1 MEKASICPAAYDAPE
16 HEVEIHSKYAKYC
29 FALSDLETT
38 EPSMRDD
45 GPIDLMSVS
54 LDLPERRQQD
64 NFAALET
71 VGLDPAGEVWEI
83 IPSHDDR
90 CLTLKEDTKLVM
102 EAVVQNWTHLKL
114 VESDVLRND
123 PEIALAAI
131 TQSTRACRYIGNQLK
146 RDKKFVMAMLRKLT
160 SLKQNQ
166 KNCSAMVDVRE
177 EPKRTRTSTRAYAFP
192 ASWPS
197 NIDEAMFGKGEF
209 EIPFGTDVGEESETT
224 EVEIITTSPYA
235 GQTKVLEG
243 IEEIVLH
250 DPEVLGVIFE
260 LDPVALLFEDLR
272 RKDMI
277 SIATNTSRNSRIS
290 IATNTSRSSRPM
302 KQNRRKIVDG
312 WCNNYQRESHEMKR
326 LHCWP
331 TRFWQSNDDSQI
343 GIGDSIHFWV
353 EAARLTNNWSLL
365 SEAPQHVLTN
375 EDNML
380 EAIKINQEIF
390 RITPW
395 ELRLSETFK
404 AKLQA
409 AFPGVFLWITLADA
423 RARMPSK
430 ARDSEMADMIASF
443 HAVQERTGLQQHQV
457 PFIQLNFHA
466 SSASTGLPNALK

>member
-1 MEKASICPAAYDAPE
+1 MEKASSCPAAYDVPE
-16 HEVEIHSKYAKYC
+16 HEMEIHSKYAKYC
-29 FALSDLETT
+29 FTLSDLEPS
-38 EPSMRDD
+38 EPSIRDD
-45 GPIDLMSVS
+45 GPIDLRSVF

-64 NFAALET
+64 NLAALET

-102 EAVVQNWTHLKL
+102 EAVVQSWTHLKF

-123 PEIALAAI
+123 SEIALAAI
-131 TQSTRACRYIGNQLK
+131 TQSTRACKYIGTQLK
-146 RDKKFVMAMLRKLT
+146 RDRNFVMAMLRKLI

-166 KNCSAMVDVRE
+166 KSCSSMVDVRE
-177 EPKRTRTSTRAYAFP
+177 EPKRTRTSRYAYAFP

-197 NIDEAMFGKGEF
+197 NIDEAKFGKGEF
-209 EIPFGTDVGEESETT
+209 GIPFGTDVGEESERT

-235 GQTKVLEG
+235 GQTKVLDG

-250 DPEVLGVIFE
+250 DPEVLGLIFE

-272 RKDMI
+272 RKEMI
-277 SIATNTSRNSRIS
+277 SG
-290 IATNTSRSSRPM
+290 ATNTSRSSRPM
-302 KQNRRKIVDG
+302 KQDRWKIVDE

-380 EAIKINQEIF
+380 EAIKMNQEIF

-443 HAVQERTGLQQHQV
+443 HAVQERTGLQQHEV
-457 PFIQLNFHA
+457 PFIQL
-466 SSASTGLPNALK
+466 SI